1 MRTRLFMCYVVG
13 IILIIALGAI
23 PVNQLVE
30 KDITTNFSSTNEN
43 RIEIQFG
50 GPIIT
55 WVTVEC
61 NISTEIHYL
70 YPNGTWVGMENV
82 LLASIF
88 AIKVRYNYKGEH
100 SSAIVEVISEE
111 PFTARISYTY
121 FDTVRM
127 NFFERVLYTIGMHW

>member
-1 MRTRLFMCYVVG
+1 MRNRLVICYVVG
-13 IILIIALGAI
+13 IILIITLGSI
-23 PVNQLVE
+23 PVDQFVE
-30 KDITTNFSSTNEN
+30 KEITSNFSSANEN

-55 WVTVEC
+55 WVTVVC

-82 LLASIF
+82 LLASTF
-88 AIKVRYNYKGEH
+88 AIKARYNYKGEH
-100 SSAIVEVISEE
+100 PSAIVEIISEE
-111 PFTARISYTY
+111 PFTARITYTY

-127 NFFERVLYTIGMHW
+127 NFFERVLYTIGLR